1 MSLRNPQALQ
11 DQSEWEAYF
20 RFIKNLTIGDIQEIL
35 ERMSD
40 DEDALEQLKESASM
54 GPLRSRE
61 AIGMV
66 VIEAAEEYCRECARE
81 AADGKDMLA

>member
-20 RFIKNLTIGDIQEIL
+20 RKKDTLQDGDIQEIL
-35 ERMSD
+35 YRIGQNP
-40 DEDALEQLKESASM
+40 DALERLREYTRD
-54 GPLRSRE
+54 PLDMALIGQVYMEE
-61 AIGMV
+61 ADLYIQ
-66 VIEAAEEYCRECARE
+66 EHANE